1 MRRAGSRI
9 FRNSRAWSEEPGYE
23 VHCITR
29 CGSDDGKCI
38 QLSDALEVRVQIL
51 DFRLGI
57 EDRHEIARHERFAR
71 RSAQRGDQAGADFYR
86 LAGPGGEIHIQKLSI
101 AYDNK

>member
-38 QLSDALEVRVQIL
+38 QRSDASEVRLQIL
-51 DFRLGI
+51 DFRRGS

-71 RSAQRGDQAGADFYR
+71 RSAERGDQSGAEVYR
-86 LAGPGGEIHIQKLSI
+86 LAAPGVDIRIRNVFLEYGDK
-101 AYDNK
+101 